1 MVDSTILFQERRG
14 ATMVED
20 SKKPQADKSQS
31 AEILQF
37 KQTDWE
43 PPKPAEEEEPKRR
56 RFEDLPPAAQ
66 RALKEAEERRKQRD
80 VVKESE
86 KLPTE
91 VGGRGGLDPTRYDDW
106 EIDGRV
112 IDF

>member
-1 MVDSTILFQERRG
+1 MVD
-14 ATMVED
+14 D
-20 SKKPQADKSQS
+20 SKNPDAGTNES

-43 PPKPAEEEEPKRR
+43 PPKPVEEEEPKRK

-80 VVKESE
+80 VLKEA
-86 KLPTE
+86 KKMPTE
-91 VGGRGGLDPTRYDDW
+91 IGGRGGLDPTRYDDY